1 MFQDNIQIRRHGSQ
15 DFSAYYDFICAR
27 EECYPLPSVK
37 MNLDRGMLDLNGDR
51 VKLSDWPPI
60 LDSISINKHLHHIA
74 ISSTNT
80 PYLGSGDKDR
90 RYLKPSFKRRVPA
103 IRSKD
108 MTYSLCESLHDC
120 LTVSTSLKT
129 LHLNGLPL
137 QERDLIMLTK
147 GLAKSACLEKLSLA
161 NCPIGDEGLEVI
173 CQSVKYSSSIR
184 SVDFSGCG
192 ITWRGAEHMANIIK
206 HQGMQRHGTAWAESL
221 RYRQPYFEGM
231 RGLRRVTLNCNTLI
245 GDRGAAALAMEVAE
259 DLWLKALDLQKCGLS
274 NVGASHLLQ
283 AIRTNSNLCV
293 LDIRCNPLVD
303 KSIVKT
309 ILEKV
314 LMNDNGRSSEYGWIK
329 PAVSDNSKA
338 LAPRTRGQPASVRR
352 KTVKAARKTEKRS
365 AVAQHQMF
373 DSRCKHLPWR
383 TAARAQRHR
392 GMSSGGAV
400 MDHVLQ
406 GVASVR
412 LTVESASEEEG
423 DDDDD
428 EEEVVA
434 VLSEK
439 ERLSQNIP
447 NKMSQRK
454 YELIQ
459 MELRECRLKLTE
471 ERRARLEA
479 ESRLRECELEIARLR
494 NSISKSG
501 GNAATGFAS
510 GPTNTSTLE
519 DEAVLKSIESSFNKF
534 HAFLDLF
541 KDAGLGQLVEMAGI
555 DESDFNP
562 LGKPQ
567 LSSTFGCVSNLNAPT
582 PIGNGAGSLNH
593 LAGGDS
599 FTVGRVT
606 EDLNKVS
613 LHQPS
618 LSARESTRKARPPD
632 VSLEPVVVPAVASLE
647 EDQGPEEFL
656 IPDTMDDSGSE
667 RSVHS
672 RSSSRNVLLGNTFR
686 TQPIRQVSHGN
697 SHQSDSH
704 RSISRQSDSH
714 RSISRQSDSHQSNSH
729 QSDPYRSDSHR
740 SIGSGE
746 KCASYSP
753 LRQSSHSSRSN
764 GQLSGRSSVSDIC
777 SKAESVASARSGTMR
792 FGRLVAVGQSD
803 SDGSDGKA
811 SPPC

>member
-1 MFQDNIQIRRHGSQ
+1 MFQDNAQIRRRGSQ

-27 EECYPLPSVK
+27 EECCPLPSVK
-37 MNLDRGMLDLNGDR
+37 MNLDTGMLAFNGDR

-74 ISSTNT
+74 ISSTN
-80 PYLGSGDKDR
+80 PSNFGSGDTDR

-108 MTYSLCESLHDC
+108 MTYRLCKSLHDC
-120 LTVSTSLKT
+120 LSVSTSLKS

-137 QERDLIMLTK
+137 REQDLIMLTK

-192 ITWRGAEHMANIIK
+192 LTWRGAEHMANIIK
-206 HQGMQRHGTAWAESL
+206 HQGMRRHGTAWAESL

-231 RGLRRVTLNCNTLI
+231 QGLRRVTLNCNSLI

-259 DLWLKALDLQKCGLS
+259 DLWLKALDLQNCGLS

-283 AIRTNSNLCV
+283 ALKTNSNLCV

-314 LMNDNGRSSEYGWIK
+314 LMNDHSQSSEYGWIK
-329 PAVSDNSKA
+329 PAVSDNVKA
-338 LAPRTRGQPASVRR
+338 QGPKTRVQPVSVRR
-352 KTVKAARKTEKRS
+352 KTVKAAHKTEKRS
-365 AVAQHQMF
+365 TVTQHQMF

-383 TAARAQRHR
+383 TAARAHRQR
-392 GMSSGGAV
+392 GMSSGVAV

-406 GVASVR
+406 GVASVKV
-412 LTVESASEEEG
+412 TVESASEEE
-423 DDDDD
+423 DDD

-434 VLSEK
+434 VQREK
-439 ERLSQNIP
+439 ESLAQNLP
-447 NKMSQRK
+447 NKISQRK

-494 NSISKSG
+494 HGISKSG
-501 GNAATGFAS
+501 GNAA
-510 GPTNTSTLE
+510 GPTSISALE
-519 DEAVLKSIESSFNKF
+519 DEAVLKSIENSFSKF

-541 KDAGLGQLVEMAGI
+541 KDAGLGQLVKMAGI
-555 DESDFNP
+555 DQSDFNP

-567 LSSTFGCVSNLNAPT
+567 LSSTFGCASNLNKDSTLA
-582 PIGNGAGSLNH
+582 GNEARSLNH
-593 LAGGDS
+593 LADGDS
-599 FTVGRVT
+599 FMVGGVIPSQR
-606 EDLNKVS
+606 ESLNKVS

-618 LSARESTRKARPPD
+618 LSAMESTTKEGPPETTSFD
-632 VSLEPVVVPAVASLE
+632 PVLVPAVASLE

-656 IPDTMDDSGSE
+656 IPDTMDDSDSE
-667 RSVHS
+667 RSSHS
-672 RSSSRNVLLGNTFR
+672 QSSSTNVLLRNDFQ
-686 TQPIRQVSHGN
+686 TQPVQQMSHSNSHYSDSPHSN
-697 SHQSDSH
+697 SHQSDSY
-704 RSISRQSDSH
+704 RSNSH
-714 RSISRQSDSHQSNSH
+714 RSN
-729 QSDPYRSDSHR
+729 
-740 SIGSGE
+740 GSVD
-746 KCASYSP
+746 KCASYTP
-753 LRQSSHSSRSN
+753 LRRSSHSSRSN
-764 GQLSGRSSVSDIC
+764 GLLSGRSSVSDIC
-777 SKAESVASARSGTMR
+777 SKAESVASAGSGTMR

-803 SDGSDGKA
+803 SDRSDGKA
-811 SPPC
+811 SPRDFSAVRY